1 VKAKIVRLVLTLA
14 SLAALLVVLG
24 APKKWG

>member
-1 VKAKIVRLVLTLA
+1 MKAKIVRLVLTLA